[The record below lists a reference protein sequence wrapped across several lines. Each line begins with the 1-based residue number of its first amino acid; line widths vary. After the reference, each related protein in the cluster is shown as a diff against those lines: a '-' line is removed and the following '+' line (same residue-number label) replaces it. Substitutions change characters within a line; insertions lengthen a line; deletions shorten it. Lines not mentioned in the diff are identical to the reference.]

1 MKKYRAKIEEIEI
14 DKKRLIAE
22 LKEQKSINNFQMQ
35 KMIDINLQIQGVKD
49 ELNEMRKL
57 REKDRKEID
66 HSTITIESLYKLIDE
81 FLKRYPEVKLSE
93 VMQSVKNDAA

>member
-35 KMIDINLQIQGVKD
+35 KMVDINLQIQGVKD

>member
-1 MKKYRAKIEEIEI
+1 MKKYRAKIEAIET

-35 KMIDINLQIQGVKD
+35 KMIDINLQIQGVKE